1 MTYKII
7 PDTADKIKWVEYTLD
22 GVKYEIAPMSDN
34 GVLRHLTETEAEE
47 RAKLN
52 KDWDSKSNERKLAE
66 IKSIRLVKLQETD
79 WMSNSDVTMPDYI
92 KTWRQS
98 LRDIPANFDS
108 SKYDDLLA
116 RNTDGVLTHSIWT
129 QPTS

>member
-1 MTYKII
+1 MTYKILT
-7 PDTADKIKWVEYTLD
+7 DTETQIKFVSYTIDGVEYKI
-22 GVKYEIAPMSDN
+22 GPNSDN
-34 GVLRHLTETEAEE
+34 GVLRHQTEAE
-47 RAKLN
+47 ALAMATKF
-52 KDWDSKSNERKLAE
+52 KDWDSKANERKLSE
-66 IKSIRLVKLQETD
+66 IKSIRLEKLQETD
-79 WMSNSDVTMPDYI
+79 WMSLGDVTMPDYI

>member
-1 MTYKII
+1 MTYKILT
-7 PDTADKIKWVEYTLD
+7 DTETQIKFVSYTIDGVEYKI
-22 GVKYEIAPMSDN
+22 GPNSDN
-34 GVLRHLTETEAEE
+34 GVLRHQTETEAL
-47 RAKLN
+47 AMATKF

-116 RNTDGVLTHSIWT
+116 RDTNNVLTHTIWT

>member
-34 GVLRHLTETEAEE
+34 GVLRHFTEAEAEE
-47 RAKLN
+47 RAKVM
-52 KDWDSKSNERKLAE
+52 KDWDSKSDERKLAQ
-66 IKSIRLVKLQETD
+66 IKSIRLEKLRATD
-79 WMSNSDVTMPDYI
+79 WMANSDYTMPDYI

-116 RNTDGVLTHSIWT
+116 RNTNKVLTHTIWT

>member
-1 MTYKII
+1 MTYKILA
-7 PDTADKIKWVEYTLD
+7 DTETQIKFVSYTIDGVEYKI
-22 GVKYEIAPMSDN
+22 GPNSDN
-34 GVLRHLTETEAEE
+34 GVLRHQTEAE
-47 RAKLN
+47 ALAMATKF